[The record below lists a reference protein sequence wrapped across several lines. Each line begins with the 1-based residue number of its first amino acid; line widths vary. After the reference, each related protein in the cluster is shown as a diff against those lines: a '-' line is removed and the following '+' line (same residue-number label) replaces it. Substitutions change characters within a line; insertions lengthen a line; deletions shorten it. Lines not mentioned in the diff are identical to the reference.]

1 MNREDEE
8 YYGFNPSLSLGGYN
22 PMQSNQ
28 KETINKLNA
37 YSQWANNA
45 PQPQQQKEDSV
56 ARAIAD
62 ISNAVQMSQGGA
74 GQTGNAPAAAQTA
87 PTASAGGLQGVPSY
101 SDMYDAYGDSNINIL
116 QRLMQMRGGY

>member
-1 MNREDEE
+1 MPQTYDYWDEAPQ
-8 YYGFNPSLSLGGYN
+8 GQGQPSPAS
-22 PMQSNQ
+22 
-28 KETINKLNA
+28 A
-37 YSQWANNA
+37 ASQPQQQAA